1 MHLLIIA
8 LRSRPQSRDPIYFC
22 PERRSEL
29 FFVRSTCRAIRFF
42 AGCGRTFCS
51 RWPNWREFE
60 IETTA
65 LPRDMIR
72 EEAAAMTGAIESTG
86 DIEALFARYAE
97 AFAARDAKVLAQ
109 CFLFPCHFVGDDG
122 DDIALTVVTSV
133 EQYLAEIVKPLFSGY
148 RRLGVASGPIR
159 DLQVRALSPRLRH
172 VTVLWDVLNSP
183 GEVLFSHEASYTL
196 ALRSR
201 EWRICAIAYSEMRE
215 INTLLASMP
224 RA

>member
-1 MHLLIIA
+1 
-8 LRSRPQSRDPIYFC
+8 
-22 PERRSEL
+22 
-29 FFVRSTCRAIRFF
+29 
-42 AGCGRTFCS
+42 
-51 RWPNWREFE
+51 
-60 IETTA
+60 
-65 LPRDMIR
+65 
-72 EEAAAMTGAIESTG
+72 MTGAIESTG

-97 AFAARDAKVLAQ
+97 AFAARDAKALAQ
-109 CFLFPCHFVGDDG
+109 CFLYPCHFVSDDG
-122 DDIALTVVTSV
+122 GDIALTVVTSV
-133 EQYLAEIVKPLFSGY
+133 EQYLAEIVKPLFKGY